1 MTRISINFIVPS
13 VNSFS
18 CSNFDKLKLSENYL
32 DNLDKIKNIIY
43 YPDKK
48 NQEIIRIP
56 IPVFGLFSSLVS
68 LDLLQLLRH
77 LCQSVLML
85 LDPYHSYILAI

>member
-1 MTRISINFIVPS
+1 MNQSVTRISINFIVPS

-43 YPDKK
+43 YLDKK
-48 NQEIIRIP
+48 KSGDNSHP
-56 IPVFGLFSSLVS
+56 FSSFSTVFFLS
-68 LDLLQLLRH
+68 ISGFATIIAPPLSI
-77 LCQSVLML
+77 CT
-85 LDPYHSYILAI
+85 YAT